1 MLVTPSSSPPATPSS
16 PPRTAPG
23 QALTH
28 AGHED
33 DDHWHDCQEP
43 FCPRTLNFNGLD
55 QSAQF
60 PRLTSED
67 LDSAR
72 RVSQT
77 EPAITPPCS
86 LPVTPNGSRAA
97 SPVGAGPSRL
107 VRRWSR
113 ISGYRTPGTADGFV
127 RCWQTRT
134 DATSEASSSR
144 MSRPS
149 LAPPV
154 DQTVQRDQA
163 LSETRGMLEQCILE
177 LIARA
182 GNLEAQQQDV
192 WRRLQSSLTRT
203 ERLLKHVEPDDLLGP
218 LEQKAV
224 VLTFVMEVHIQ
235 KKKYRRQTAAALK
248 TLLQSEAWRQAFLQ
262 DLELRALS
270 QKPEA
275 QELRG
280 LLPPI
285 PPPTL
290 TRLPIAAKEE
300 EAPYPLPI
308 FSQPLSAR
316 PVGPTLVTSPT
327 RRAAVD
333 ADVKVVRERRA
344 RRATRRPGEPLG
356 ETLRCCRDQ
365 VEALEFAAAGET
377 DEVQVAF
384 ETFHRAVRQAFG
396 KAAGTDFSKDP
407 SQQPPDQTTE
417 LATYEPKAE
426 MVVFLKDVWAKRK
439 VLRAR
444 VSFVLHRLE
453 SLDAWKAILDSMPEV
468 QELIN
473 PESPGHPSPTSPGSP
488 SNFSEPEPEVSSTSR
503 AAEVMEEKAGGY
515 TAFPE
520 EEEDAHEELH
530 DCVRREAPWYLRMCI
545 WLIGVNRTLRFCKCL
560 VPSRIHREVSGSV
573 LLTKS
578 EKLHVNEILMA
589 SGSSAR
595 L

>member
-333 ADVKVVRERRA
+333 ADVKASTGSERL
-344 RRATRRPGEPLG
+344 LG
-356 ETLRCCRDQ
+356 GSLNFFTTAFGCDFAF
-365 VEALEFAAAGET
+365 ALQAALALAFAFAFGCDFMHWAFALALAAAFGC
-377 DEVQVAF
+377 DFALDFALAFALGCALLLNPSLVPFHASSMWSACSAALIGSLLLGSCCCCSGCFAPVASAGPSP
-384 ETFHRAVRQAFG
+384 FHASSMWSACSAALIGSLLLGSCCCCSGCFAPVASAGPSFW
-396 KAAGTDFSKDP
+396 AGTGSC
-407 SQQPPDQTTE
+407 
-417 LATYEPKAE
+417 KA
-426 MVVFLKDVWAKRK
+426 
-439 VLRAR
+439 
-444 VSFVLHRLE
+444 
-453 SLDAWKAILDSMPEV
+453 
-468 QELIN
+468 
-473 PESPGHPSPTSPGSP
+473 
-488 SNFSEPEPEVSSTSR
+488 
-503 AAEVMEEKAGGY
+503 
-515 TAFPE
+515 
-520 EEEDAHEELH
+520 
-530 DCVRREAPWYLRMCI
+530 C
-545 WLIGVNRTLRFCKCL
+545 
-560 VPSRIHREVSGSV
+560 
-573 LLTKS
+573 
-578 EKLHVNEILMA
+578 
-589 SGSSAR
+589 
-595 L
+595 